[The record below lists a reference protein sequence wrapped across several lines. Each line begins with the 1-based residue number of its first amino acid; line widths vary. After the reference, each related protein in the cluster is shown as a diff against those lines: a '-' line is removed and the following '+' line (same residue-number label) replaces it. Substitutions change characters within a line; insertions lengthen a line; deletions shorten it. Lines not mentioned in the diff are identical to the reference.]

1 MNPFAEGKSDEANWS
16 FALDLMILWKTFRAV
31 LGGQGAY

>member
-1 MNPFAEGKSDEANWS
+1 VEDWS
-16 FALDLMILWKTFRAV
+16 LAMDAMILWKTFRAV